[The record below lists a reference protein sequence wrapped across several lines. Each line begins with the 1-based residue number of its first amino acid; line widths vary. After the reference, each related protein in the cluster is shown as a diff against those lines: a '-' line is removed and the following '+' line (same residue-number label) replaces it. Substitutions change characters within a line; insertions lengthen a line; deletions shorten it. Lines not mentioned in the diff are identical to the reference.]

1 MRYRSICSLVVLLV
15 LIGLSGRRAQSQ
27 EFSEAISRVG
37 EEYARGYVAPLVDA
51 LGTNFN
57 AGLVPAAT
65 LGSEANGITVYV
77 GFKAFGAFVPDERK
91 RFSTAYV
98 NDVPISQELGTETI
112 ELNVP
117 ATFTIEQAPS
127 FFGES
132 EPGEMTVRIQQDTT
146 FSYLGLTLPV
156 SFDTTFTLQ
165 GIGGLWN
172 TGVAPFLVPEVVL
185 GTFLGTSVMLRWVP
199 EFSVE
204 NSEKMGFL
212 GFGVQHSLNQYMPGL
227 PVDVGVQAVWQ
238 RAGAKDDQDNQ
249 VVRVTTFA
257 ANVHVGKRFGLFGVY
272 GALQSEQ
279 SRARVRYDYIPTGQ
293 NSDLNPVPTR
303 FTIAGANKMRLVLG
317 LDLKVGLFHANT
329 DISIG
334 RMNSMSLGLGL
345 AY

>member
-1 MRYRSICSLVVLLV
+1 VVLLV
-15 LIGLSGRRAQSQ
+15 LLGLSGRRAHSQ
-27 EFSEAISRVG
+27 EFSESISRVG

-65 LGSEANGITVYV
+65 LGSGTNGITVYFGV
-77 GFKAFGAFVPDERK
+77 KAFGAFVPEDRK
-91 RFSTAYV
+91 RFSISYV
-98 NDVPISQELGTETI
+98 NDVPISRELGTETI

-132 EPGEMTVRIQQDTT
+132 DAGEMTVRIQQDTT
-146 FSYLGLTLPV
+146 FSYLGLTLPI

-165 GIGGLWN
+165 GIGGIWN

-199 EFSVE
+199 GFSVE
-204 NSEKMGFL
+204 NSERMGFL
-212 GFGVQHSLNQYMPGL
+212 GFGVQHSLNPYMPGL

-238 RAGAKDDQDNQ
+238 RAGAEDDQGNQ
-249 VVRVTTFA
+249 VVRMTTFA
-257 ANVHVGKRFGLFGVY
+257 ANVHVGKRFGLLGVY

-279 SRARVRYDYIPTGQ
+279 SRARLRYEYIPSAQ
-293 NSDLNPVPTR
+293 DSDLAPVPTR
-303 FTIAGANKMRLVLG
+303 FTVAGANKMRVVLG
-317 LDLKVGLFHANT
+317 LDLELGLFHANT